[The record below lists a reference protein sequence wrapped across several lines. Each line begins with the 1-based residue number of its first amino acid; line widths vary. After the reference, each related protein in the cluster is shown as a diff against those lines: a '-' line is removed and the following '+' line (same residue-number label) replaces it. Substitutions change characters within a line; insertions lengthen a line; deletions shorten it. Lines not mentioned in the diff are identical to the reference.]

1 MKYNYITLK
10 LCFLLFTNISLFA
23 QNDYNVLP
31 IPHQAYV
38 FDALPLTTNDDEYSG
53 VINIGFSFD
62 FFGNNYD
69 QLVVSTN
76 GFIDFQLNNANM
88 HSQWTFNQSIP
99 NTSFPVKNSILGCY
113 HDLDNRN
120 QIGSIT
126 YASIGIAPFR
136 KFVVDFSNQ
145 PHFQCAAV
153 RSSFQMIIYETFN
166 YIDIQLVDKGLCATW
181 NQGNAVTGIINLEGN
196 IAFTPP
202 GRNTGAWAAS
212 QEGWRFAR
220 PFVNTNYNYTIC
232 DDTNLDGFGSF
243 NLNLIKEAINEET
256 PENVTIHET
265 LSDAELGG
273 NSIPGSNYTNINP
286 NYQNL
291 YANFDGVITT
301 IVLSV
306 IDCSIDYDNDTVN
319 TELED
324 VNGDGNLANDDTDGD
339 GIPDYLDNDDD
350 GDLVLTEYEYV
361 FPAGRNSDES
371 SPLDTDLD
379 GIPDYLDNDDDGDGV
394 LTIDEDYNGNNNPMD
409 DDINSNGIPD
419 YLDNQV
425 ALGLT
430 ENQLSNLIKIYPNP
444 AENFI
449 SIANQSEWSIDKVS
463 IYSINGSKVIELN
476 SVNENQKI
484 DVSNLQSGLYLINIQ
499 TNNKNLSYKFI
510 RK

>member
-1 MKYNYITLK
+1 MKYNYLTLK
-10 LCFLLFTNISLFA
+10 LCFLFLINSSLFA
-23 QNDYNVLP
+23 QDNYTVSS
-31 IPHQAYV
+31 IPHQSYT
-38 FDALPLTTNDDEYSG
+38 FDAELLSTLDDIYSPA
-53 VINIGFSFD
+53 INIGFTFN
-62 FFGNNYD
+62 FFGNDYD

-76 GFIDFQLNNANM
+76 GFIDFRSNLAGM
-88 HSQWTFNQSIP
+88 FSPWTLNQSIP
-99 NTSFPVKNSILGCY
+99 NTNFPVKNSILGCY
-113 HDLDNRN
+113 HDLYNPN
-120 QIGSIT
+120 QVGSIT
-126 YASIGIAPFR
+126 YALTGIAPYR
-136 KFVVDFSNQ
+136 KFVVSFFNQ
-145 PHFQCAAV
+145 PHYQCSSAV
-153 RSSFQMIIYETFN
+153 SSFQMIIYETFN
-166 YIDIQLVDKGLCATW
+166 YIDVQIINREVCSTW
-181 NQGNAVTGIINLEGN
+181 NQGNAVTGIINLQGN
-196 IAFTPP
+196 VAFTPP
-202 GRNTGAWAAS
+202 GRNTGSWAAT

-220 PFVNTNYNYTIC
+220 PFVNPNYNYTIC
-232 DDTNLDGFGSF
+232 DDTNLDGFGLF
-243 NLNLIKEAINEET
+243 NLNLIKEAINDET

-265 LSDAELGG
+265 LADAEFGV
-273 NSIPGSNYTNINP
+273 NSILGSNYLNINP

-350 GDLVLTEYEYV
+350 GDLVLTEFEYV

-409 DDINSNGIPD
+409 DDTNSNGIPD
-419 YLDNQV
+419 YLDNEV

-430 ENQLSNLIKIYPNP
+430 ENQLVKLIQIYPNP

-449 SIANQSEWSIDKVS
+449 SIANQSQWNIDKVS

-476 SVNENQKI
+476 NVNENQKI

-499 TNNKNLSYKFI
+499 TNNKNVSYKFI